1 MPFLILVFL
10 FIAMPI
16 LEISLLIRVAN
27 VIGILNTAGFAL
39 FTAVLGAYLVKKQG
53 IATLAKLQAEAQ
65 SGRVPAQQ
73 IVEGA
78 ALLVAGAVLLTPG
91 FITDA
96 FGFALL
102 VPPFRLAI
110 INWVANKAM
119 ANQSVYYQFTTNQS
133 QDATSR
139 HSVNGTV
146 IDGEYTS
153 TPDDTK

>member
-1 MPFLILVFL
+1 
-10 FIAMPI
+10 MPI

-133 QDATSR
+133 QDSASR